1 MLYLY
6 KKNFGKNKN
15 IRKEGNP
22 MLYQK
27 EIDDSVLIQF
37 IILFTLDNVDRPVAY
52 NDLLNLVLDNCN
64 INYNDFQIALDNLTS
79 TDHVQTFLE
88 GSHNQ
93 IYAIT
98 QKGSNAEDFFKSHI
112 PIYIREPIEKSIK
125 ELFRNERIKNAIRGG
140 ISPVRKNE
148 YSAECALY
156 DDDNTQLMSLS
167 LYIGDRELAEKAV
180 EYFKS
185 HSEIVYQKIL
195 EAITET
201 EQSSK

>member
-15 IRKEGNP
+15 NRKEGNP

-125 ELFRNERIKNAIRGG
+125 ELFRNDRIKNAVRGG

-148 YSAECALY
+148 YNAECALY

-167 LYIGDRELAEKAV
+167 LYMGDRELAEKTV
-180 EYFKS
+180 KYFKT
-185 HSEIVYQKIL
+185 HSALVYKKIL
-195 EAITET
+195 DALTE
-201 EQSSK
+201 EE

>member
-167 LYIGDRELAEKAV
+167 LYIGDRAQAEKTV
-180 EYFKS
+180 EYFKA

-201 EQSSK
+201 EQSTK

>member
-15 IRKEGNP
+15 NRKEGNP